1 MPCLNRLM
9 KVGTDFRLNWLLPRP
24 LVPFLI
30 PFAFTE
36 IEDDDDE
43 DNDRLN
49 GASGDHER
57 NNDSIFAE
65 LSRGGKFG
73 LEEVDDGASITG
85 Q

>member
-1 MPCLNRLM
+1 M
-9 KVGTDFRLNWLLPRP
+9 
-24 LVPFLI
+24 
-30 PFAFTE
+30 
-36 IEDDDDE
+36 
-43 DNDRLN
+43 DRVN

-85 Q
+85 MLVAPLTLIDRDSFESNMTQYPVMTHYLKIRFSPLSPL

>member
-1 MPCLNRLM
+1 M
-9 KVGTDFRLNWLLPRP
+9 VVASSTGD
-24 LVPFLI
+24 LVTSALEELQRPFLI